1 MRLLKLA
8 IFLCPALAACSVT
21 ALALAQSSGD
31 DYPAKP
37 VTIAVPFAAG
47 ASHDRMLRPYMQSIL
62 ESTGKIFLLAFK
74 PGAGTTIG
82 TASVAQA
89 APDGYT
95 IVSASPAFV
104 MTPSVYPDLPYDNV
118 KDFAP
123 ISLLSEQA
131 WLLVVPASSPYKT
144 VSEYIAYAKAH
155 PGELNW
161 SSSGKGS
168 ATHLPGEFL
177 HYLTKTKVTFV
188 HYKTGPQ
195 RLLDLISGRVQVT
208 MASFANVMGHIK
220 AGRMR
225 ALGVTTDKRVS
236 DWPEMPTIEEQ
247 GVPGYNFSSWIGLL
261 APARTPPA
269 IINKLNAMF
278 VNAYNDPNVRKIREA
293 GDIFV
298 GSTPEEFRR
307 RIVTETDQWRKLI
320 KETGMKVEG
329 Q

>member
-1 MRLLKLA
+1 MRYPTGVGLLS
-8 IFLCPALAACSVT
+8 AAVAAGGFT
-21 ALALAQSSGD
+21 VPVVAQGGAE
-31 DYPAKP
+31 DYPAKT
-37 VTIAVPFAAG
+37 VTIVVPFAAG
-47 ASHDRMLRPYMQSIL
+47 ASHDRMLRPYMQSIF
-62 ESTGKIFLLAFK
+62 ESSGRRFVLAFK

-104 MTPSVYPDLPYDNV
+104 MTPSVYPSLPYDNV

-131 WLLVVPASSPYKT
+131 WLLVVPTSTPYKN
-144 VSEYIAYAKAH
+144 VPEYIAYARAH

-195 RLLDLISGRVQVT
+195 RLLDLASGRVQVT
-208 MASFANVMGHIK
+208 MASFANVASQIE
-220 AGRMR
+220 AGKVR
-225 ALGVTTDKRVS
+225 AIAVTTSKRAP
-236 DWPEMPTIEEQ
+236 DWPDLQTIEEQ
-247 GVPGYNFSSWIGLL
+247 GVKGYDFSSWLGLFT
-261 APARTPPA
+261 PARTPPEV
-269 IINKLNAMF
+269 INKLNAMF
-278 VNAYNDPNVRKIREA
+278 VNAYKDPNVRKIREA

-298 GSTPEEFRR
+298 GASPEEFRR
-307 RIVTETDQWRKLI
+307 RVVS
-320 KETGMKVEG
+320 ETGRWQKLVKESGIEMDAK
-329 Q
+329 